1 MQYAL
6 GLPRLYGP
14 ACPVHE
20 PCMWGAA
27 YSWLLGD
34 EHCGVLGN
42 SDGQGVAMGGA
53 AACNAASHD
62 VSKRSW
68 CSVLMLSLLA
78 ALLRSVP
85 AACRKTMS
93 PPARKRLTQIKG
105 TWPSSRIAS
114 PLPKSA
120 LHAYITMMWPTNAKQ
135 SPSRGTPDSKPT
147 RSRHLAAAC
156 CQGLFGNVHHAC
168 SSRCWCTEV
177 LNACLGDF

>member
-1 MQYAL
+1 MGQLA
-6 GLPRLYGP
+6 
-14 ACPVHE
+14 PVHE

-34 EHCGVLGN
+34 GHCGVLGN
-42 SDGQGVAMGGA
+42 SDGQGVAKGGA

-62 VSKRSW
+62 VSIRSW
-68 CSVLMLSLLA
+68 CSDSVFSLLA

-85 AACRKTMS
+85 AAYRKTMS

-114 PLPKSA
+114 PPPKSA

-135 SPSRGTPDSKPT
+135 SPSRGSPDSNPT
-147 RSRHLAAAC
+147 RSRMLAVAC
-156 CQGLFGNVHHAC
+156 CHRPFGNVHHAC

-177 LNACLGDF
+177 LNACFGVFVECVPH